1 VRAALHGLILCAVV
15 TSKKTRRSAN
25 GFRLA
30 DTADPS
36 SAGDGDCTILDVILT
51 HSDSALLGCFAL
63 SASSL
68 QYFLKFTD
76 KQKDEE
82 GDNVILCQRT

>member
-1 VRAALHGLILCAVV
+1 VRAALHGLILCAVA

-51 HSDSALLGCFAL
+51 HSDSTVFAWMFRL
-63 SASSL
+63 VREFVAVFSEIHR
-68 QYFLKFTD
+68 QT
-76 KQKDEE
+76 E
-82 GDNVILCQRT
+82 RRRM